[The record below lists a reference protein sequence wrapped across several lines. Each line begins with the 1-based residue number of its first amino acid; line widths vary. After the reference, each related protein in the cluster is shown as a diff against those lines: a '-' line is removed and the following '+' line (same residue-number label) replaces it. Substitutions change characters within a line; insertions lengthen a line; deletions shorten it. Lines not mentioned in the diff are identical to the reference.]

1 MEGAIVWIGVVVVVA
16 ALAWVLGAART
27 RSRYREVLAEIGEA
41 ISRDGELPA
50 GEGLPGV
57 SAVRAA
63 LQRVRWRRSG
73 EERREA
79 GSSADVSAAEAGEAA
94 ETTERSPR
102 AEAPPRETTGAPPE
116 RGEERSGDRHAF
128 VRQALGRMR
137 GYLEEGVEEPLRTSL
152 GDREALRGGVEDAL
166 VALEDLYFYLRE
178 VPEAR
183 TAEDLNEL
191 AREAADEYRRE
202 WNADVEVLVPERP
215 TRVEVNREALL
226 DALYLVLHNAGTFG
240 EGAPIDVVVRYQ
252 DGDCWLVVR
261 DAGEGFDEE
270 SLERAFEPFYGTAR
284 LGLGLGLYHV
294 RKIVRA
300 MDGTVAVRNRRRG
313 GGQVEIVLPE
323 AEAETEEEAAEE

>member
-1 MEGAIVWIGVVVVVA
+1 MEGTIVWIAVIVVVG
-16 ALAWVLGAART
+16 ALSWLFGAART
-27 RSRYREVLAEIGEA
+27 RSRYREVLSGLGEA
-41 ISRDGELPA
+41 ISRDAEPP
-50 GEGLPGV
+50 EYTDLPGV

-63 LQRVRWRRSG
+63 IRRARWRRSG
-73 EERREA
+73 EEQRETKT
-79 GSSADVSAAEAGEAA
+79 SAAEPAA
-94 ETTERSPR
+94 PSVEPR
-102 AEAPPRETTGAPPE
+102 AAAGPAGTSATSGTPE
-116 RGEERSGDRHAF
+116 GGERF
-128 VRQALGRMR
+128 VHRALGRMR
-137 GYLEEGVEEPLRTSL
+137 GYLEEGVEEPLRAAL
-152 GDREALRGGVEDAL
+152 GEDGSLRGGVEDAL

-183 TAEDLNEL
+183 EPEDLNEI

-202 WNADVEVLVPERP
+202 WDVDVDVLVPERP

-240 EGAPIDVVVRYQ
+240 EGAPVDVVVRYQ

-270 SLERAFEPFYGTAR
+270 SLERAFEPFYGTSR

-323 AEAETEEEAAEE
+323 AEAEEDV